1 VFIKCDIVG
10 NDRRRQSRRL
20 ELGKTRILG
29 QTTPVAQEEN
39 RVSDQCMRVKQGDG
53 SGDLNFIAGLK
64 QKPTA
69 VLSAFL

>member
-1 VFIKCDIVG
+1 
-10 NDRRRQSRRL
+10 
-20 ELGKTRILG
+20 LGKTRILG

-69 VLSAFL
+69 VLSALL